1 MQDVYFIS
9 GLGADERAFQLLEL
23 KNINSIHLPWQN
35 PLPNETI
42 EEYALRFSKNITS
55 DNPIIVGLS
64 FGGMM
69 SIEIAKHIS
78 YKKIILISSAK
89 TKKEIP
95 TYFKLAKYFPFYKII
110 PFHWLGSSTY
120 LMNYIFGNRTQQQK
134 EILKELIKNSNS
146 PFNKWAIEK
155 AIHWKNKFI
164 PTNVFHIHGNSDNLL
179 PHKYVKANFIIQN
192 GTHFMIA
199 NQAKEISILLE
210 KIISS

>member
-23 KNINSIHLPWQN
+23 KNINPIYLQWQN
-35 PLPNETI
+35 PLPNESI
-42 EEYALRFSKNITS
+42 EEYALRFSKNITTY
-55 DNPIIVGLS
+55 NPIIIGLS

-78 YKKIILISSAK
+78 IQKIILISSAK
-89 TKKEIP
+89 TTNEIP
-95 TYFKLAKYFPFYKII
+95 PYFKFVKFFPFYKII
-110 PFHWLGSSTY
+110 SLSWLSSSTF
-120 LMNYIFGNRTQQQK
+120 LMNYIFGNRTTQQK

-155 AIHWKNKFI
+155 VIHWKNNFI
-164 PTNVFHIHGNSDNLL
+164 PTNVIHIHGTADNLL
-179 PHKYVKANFIIQN
+179 PYKYVKANFTIKN

-199 NQAKEISILLE
+199 NQAKEISTLLE
-210 KIISS
+210 KIIFS